1 MARLTDRAQP
11 GSPPPARS
19 PFLPP
24 EPPPPALPP
33 ADPRL
38 RQRAW
43 AALFL
48 AVLSL
53 LAMMLI
59 GNLHRAGGVAAV
71 ALAVAVTALV
81 LAFRTLSAAKRTRTR
96 RPRGA
101 VAGAVL
107 GVVSVL
113 ISGFTLLGFLLLGPQ
128 IDQYANCMSGA
139 SGSAAQQACQ
149 NQLDDSIRSKVGV
162 TSR

>member
-1 MARLTDRAQP
+1 MARLTDRPQP

-19 PFLPP
+19 PFLPR
-24 EPPPPALPP
+24 EPPPPRPP

-59 GNLHRAGGVAAV
+59 GNLQRAGYVAAV
-71 ALAVAVTALV
+71 ALAVGLTALV
-81 LAFRTLSAAKRTRTR
+81 LAARTLTAAKRARAR

-107 GVVSVL
+107 GVLAVLVS
-113 ISGFTLLGFLLLGPQ
+113 GCALLGFLLLGPQ

-149 NQLDDSIRSKVGV
+149 DQLSNAIRDKVGAG
-162 TSR
+162 RK